1 MDIFSLADH
10 YSVWTKSTIVDLL
23 TSLGDEDFQRS
34 QSKEELLEHVNN
46 YFVPDVL
53 EHAELKALSQLA
65 SAVAVEVKG
74 KKGRRERFCTA
85 LTNFQNEMKD
95 RALVA
100 IQEVPETSP
109 EFTAY
114 ARIIFTTDPQL
125 QEQWASAMESDSAED

>member
-1 MDIFSLADH
+1 M
-10 YSVWTKSTIVDLL
+10 
-23 TSLGDEDFQRS
+23 
-34 QSKEELLEHVNN
+34 
-46 YFVPDVL
+46 
-53 EHAELKALSQLA
+53 KALTQLA